1 MKNKIINS
9 FFKSDKSE
17 VTREDENMTNS
28 TLLDIH
34 F

>member
-9 FFKSDKSE
+9 FFQSDKSE